1 MKISMLHLSDIHIH
15 GDEDAVLKESANIAS
30 TCFTDAHSSDAFFI
44 LITGDITFSGGEA
57 EYNAIKPFLENIK
70 NLIKTEGCPLVEIL
84 LVPGNHDCILK
95 PNSSVRELL
104 IQNVISNPDI
114 AEDDAVIDECSK
126 VQENYF
132 NFRNQITETNSKF
145 DHRLLTEYEFLIC
158 NKVVRFT
165 AINASWMSHIP
176 EVAGQLV
183 FPANKFSD
191 VISQPAEF
199 RFVLIHHP
207 LNWYYPSSSSELRR
221 LINTHAT
228 AILSGHEHTEHNGI
242 TQDFDLGKNLY
253 FEAKS
258 LQPHEADVQAG
269 YSILTFDYGDLEN
282 DRVAVQKSYDIQ
294 NSRIDLTSVTS
305 IPLLGI
311 NSSLKECLALKDD
324 FLKKICDPGGGYI
337 HPDKEHL
344 DIDDLFI
351 YPEFKRKKFK
361 EDKDDI
367 EPIHYS
373 IPSEEIMNAEMDNS
387 KLLILGDEKAGKST
401 LLYKA
406 YRELHNKG
414 LMPLYI
420 KANEISS
427 YNEAD
432 FTKLIDK
439 WAKEQYKDPTQFIRS
454 PKRKRVV
461 FVDDL
466 DRLRGGLKL
475 TLKLIRSLEK
485 EFDSIVLTA
494 STGFEFSE
502 LVNKDLG
509 SALDQYTTY
518 EITRFGHALRHKLIR
533 KWCLCGQVITLQELD
548 KRIYEL
554 ETVVNMVVGKNLV
567 PSQPFYL
574 LILLQ
579 SSNIQ
584 SEQSELKN
592 SSFAHYY
599 EYLMIGNLKK
609 SGVKRDEYDEL
620 FNYLSHLAWL
630 FRTSDISE
638 ISKSELR
645 AFNDQYSKNIFNVNL
660 DNRLGTLTTAKLINM
675 QEDLYTFSYPYV
687 YFFFLGRY
695 LAKNLHKPDI
705 KSLVSEWCSKLSVR
719 KNANAILFLTY
730 HVNDPWVIEQISS
743 VLANCFR
750 SHSPIQLNGD
760 ISYIN
765 ELVDGVTEQYLN
777 LKELDVDVN
786 QAKIRKLRD
795 VQDLEEEDDEHEDSG
810 DLDIFKELHLSLKTA
825 EILGQIVKN
834 YYGSL
839 DRQMKKE
846 LIQGVFDT
854 PLRFLKFIFGLMHS
868 DSDAFVSE
876 VEKIITKKSPE
887 MVALNK
893 RQIARNVAFNLIG
906 QICTGMLFRSAANV
920 SSDKL
925 NDDIFDLVKTNESP
939 AYELLAIG
947 AKFISPKN
955 LPLEKIKKLA
965 LELKSNPLAFGILQ
979 SMGAI
984 HIHQFHLK
992 IEDRQKLCQF
1002 LGIDIDSS
1010 QVIEYRTKETKLLKK
1025 PHKNF

>member
-1 MKISMLHLSDIHIH
+1 MKISLLHLSDIHIH
-15 GDEDAVLKESANIAS
+15 GDNDEILKESTNIAS
-30 TCFTDAHSSDAFFI
+30 TCFADAHTSDAFFI
-44 LITGDITFSGGEA
+44 IITGDVSYSGSVEEYKAIT
-57 EYNAIKPFLENIK
+57 PFLNNIK
-70 NLIKTEGCPLVEIL
+70 NLIRAEGCPIVEIL
-84 LVPGNHDCILK
+84 TVPGNHDCILK
-95 PNSSVRELL
+95 PTSTVRELL
-104 IQNVISNPDI
+104 IQNVISNPEI
-114 AEDDAVIDECSK
+114 SEDDSVTTECSK
-126 VQENYF
+126 VQDNYF
-132 NFRNQITETNSKF
+132 EFRDQITQTASKF
-145 DHRLLTEYEFLIC
+145 DHKLLTEYEFLIC
-158 NKVVRFT
+158 NKIVRFT
-165 AINASWMSHIP
+165 AINASWMSRIP
-176 EVAGQLV
+176 EVPGQLV

-228 AILSGHEHTEHNGI
+228 AILSGHEHAEHNGI

-253 FEAKS
+253 FEARA
-258 LQPHEADVQAG
+258 LQPHEGNLKAG
-269 YSILTFDYGDLEN
+269 YSILTFNYGDQEVG
-282 DRVAVQKSYDIQ
+282 RTATQKSFELDQ
-294 NSRIDLTSVTS
+294 NEINIMSVTD
-305 IPLLGI
+305 IPLEGV

-373 IPSEEIMNAEMDNS
+373 IPSEEIMNAEMEQS

-401 LLYKA
+401 LLFKA

-420 KANEISS
+420 KANEINS
-427 YNEAD
+427 YNESD

-439 WAKEQYKDPTQFIRS
+439 WAKDQYKDPNQFIRS
-454 PKRKRVV
+454 PKKKRVV

-475 TLKLIRSLEK
+475 TLKLLRSLEK
-485 EFDSIVLTA
+485 EFDSIILTA

-502 LVNKDLG
+502 LVNKDVAN
-509 SALDQYTTY
+509 ALDLYTTY

-533 KWCLCGQVITLQELD
+533 KWCLCGQVITLHELD

-579 SSNIQ
+579 SSNVQ

-599 EYLMIGNLKK
+599 EYLMTGNLKK

-630 FRTSDISE
+630 FRTTDITE
-638 ISKSELR
+638 ISKSELQG
-645 AFNDQYSKNIFNVNL
+645 FTDQYSRNIFSVNL
-660 DNRLGTLTTAKLINM
+660 NDRLATLTSAKLINM

-695 LAKNLHKPDI
+695 LAKNLHKPEI
-705 KSLVSEWCSKLSVR
+705 KSLVSEWCSKLSIR

-743 VLANCFR
+743 VLAKCFK
-750 SHSPIQLNGD
+750 SHTAIQLNGD

-777 LKELDVDVN
+777 LKELNVGEN
-786 QAKIRKLRD
+786 QTKIRKLRD
-795 VQDLEEEDDEHEDSG
+795 VQDLEEENETEDESG

-839 DRQMKKE
+839 DRPMKKE
-846 LIQGVFDT
+846 LIKEVFDT
-854 PLRFLKFIFGLMHS
+854 PLRFLKFIFELMHS
-868 DSDAFVSE
+868 DSEPFVAE

-893 RQIARNVAFNLIG
+893 RQIARNIAFNLIG
-906 QICTGMLFRSAANV
+906 QICTGMLFRSAANI

-925 NDDIFDLVKTNESP
+925 NDDILDLLKDNSSP

-947 AKFISPKN
+947 TKFISPKN
-955 LPLEKIKKLA
+955 LPLEKIKKLSN
-965 LELKSNPLAFGILQ
+965 ELKSNPLAFGILQ

-992 IEDRQKLCQF
+992 IEDRQRLCQF
-1002 LGIDIDSS
+1002 LGIDIDAS
-1010 QVIEYRTKETKLLKK
+1010 QVIEYRTQETKMLKQPK
-1025 PHKNF
+1025 G